1 MHLATAGDKDRSYV
15 GAYCVHGMIVAL
27 NCLWNSASFEDAVT
41 RTIMMLGD
49 ADSTGSIAG
58 QLAGAIYGMR
68 GPTGLMAAHGG
79 RWWNASKQHS
89 GVWDACCIVMDHHE
103 RVRDRDRGVEAA
115 MRASRDVAAYKKT
128 APTAPPA
135 ARTTILL
142 KRPATSALLAAALNK
157 HVKR

>member
-27 NCLWNSASFEDAVT
+27 NCLWNSASFEDSAT

-103 RVRDRDRGVEAA
+103 RVRDRDRGTPKE
-115 MRASRDVAAYKKT
+115 T
-128 APTAPPA
+128 
-135 ARTTILL
+135 
-142 KRPATSALLAAALNK
+142 
-157 HVKR
+157 